1 MSHPR
6 AICNLSTATI
16 AIIIVPALR
25 ASHPV
30 PVSRNALTSLNLK
43 QSGVAPAA
51 HEPDLPRTVE
61 LDSSAFRFVPKPL
74 PLGRA
79 LLKLPSELGHL
90 SDLLGATAYA
100 SGSFWQRRSHGQ
112 HGPTCDT
119 AVSLIWSVKLALS
132 DSQAFVACSK
142 AGQGGRSVHYMLS
155 QGGHMNDS
163 PVGVSSAIRDRRG
176 RAWQGMA
183 GHGRAA
189 ARQGIKHPKTFST
202 HACHVDQKN
211 IYIETIPRFQL
222 LACGRSRRFSSLTL
236 QFISYHDLH
245 IHSIFSNVPIERS
258 SISNST
264 CQVVP
269 DSSSLHWV
277 TVASSLGLACRSR
290 RQIWCYLS
298 RTRIPDLHRTC
309 SHSRAPRARPHAG

>member
-1 MSHPR
+1 MATTSTIAELLPAVTR
-6 AICNLSTATI
+6 LQTRQEPLDNLSRCES
-16 AIIIVPALR
+16 PAGHLQSLNGDDR
-25 ASHPV
+25 DHHRDSPARQPPSLE

-119 AVSLIWSVKLALS
+119 AVSLIWSVRLALS

-142 AGQGGRSVHYMLS
+142 ANRA
-155 QGGHMNDS
+155 
-163 PVGVSSAIRDRRG
+163 VGLCITCRT
-176 RAWQGMA
+176 
-183 GHGRAA
+183 RAA
-189 ARQGIKHPKTFST
+189 
-202 HACHVDQKN
+202 
-211 IYIETIPRFQL
+211 
-222 LACGRSRRFSSLTL
+222 
-236 QFISYHDLH
+236 
-245 IHSIFSNVPIERS
+245 
-258 SISNST
+258 
-264 CQVVP
+264 
-269 DSSSLHWV
+269 
-277 TVASSLGLACRSR
+277 
-290 RQIWCYLS
+290 
-298 RTRIPDLHRTC
+298 
-309 SHSRAPRARPHAG
+309 RADT